1 MEKSIVIPQKIKTTT
16 TTHHPAIQLL
26 GIYPKEVKSGSQR
39 ILVFPC
45 LLQHYSQ
52 KSKYGNNQNVDK
64 CMNVFK
70 NMVYTFSRILF
81 SLKKERY
88 PMHASMQQLG

>member
-1 MEKSIVIPQKIKTTT
+1 MVIPQKIKTTT
-16 TTHHPAIQLL
+16 TIHYPAILPL
-26 GIYPKEVKSGSQR
+26 GIYPKEVKSASQR
-39 ILVFPC
+39 NISIPC

-64 CMNVFK
+64 CMNVLK
-70 NMVYTFSRILF
+70 NMVYTYSRIFF

-88 PMHASMQQLG
+88 PMQQHG